1 MAQAIAAV
9 VAAFLLVATF
19 WRWRAATVVEEER
32 RRIARNLHDGLA
44 HELNFIAGRSRALLR
59 SDPAAP
65 ASLSDV
71 AAAAERALD
80 ESRRVIHALTEPG
93 GRSLTE
99 AIAVTAEQVA
109 ARAGAE
115 VRLRLD
121 QGIVVPASTQEE
133 LLRILREA
141 VTNAV
146 RHGRADAIDIELTK
160 GERLRLRVRDDGTG
174 FDGAAGGRPRG
185 FGLVSMKERSH
196 LLGAD
201 LQIRS
206 WPGQGVEVEVVL

>member
-1 MAQAIAAV
+1 M
-9 VAAFLLVATF
+9 
-19 WRWRAATVVEEER
+19 RWT
-32 RRIARNLHDGLA
+32 
-44 HELNFIAGRSRALLR
+44 S
-59 SDPAAP
+59 P
-65 ASLSDV
+65 
-71 AAAAERALD
+71 
-80 ESRRVIHALTEPG
+80 RRVIHTLTEPG

-146 RHGRADAIDIELTK
+146 RHGRADAIDVELTK

-174 FDGAAGGRPRG
+174 FDGAAGGPPRG